1 MKNTIILAVSLGAF
15 IAATALVLSFRSSV
29 TADTLVG
36 YASVLTLVAMAAL
49 EYRINW
55 RRLLGRS

>member
-1 MKNTIILAVSLGAF
+1 MKNIIILAVTLGAF
-15 IAATALVLSFRSSV
+15 IAATALLLSFRSPVSAESV
-29 TADTLVG
+29 VG
-36 YASVLTLVAMAAL
+36 YASVLALIGMAAL